1 MQRILFIM
9 AAVSLCFGMPSYDD
23 VLLVIREGDSV
34 SAAAGAYFKSQR
46 AIPDRNVVT
55 LPMPI
60 VDTTYSTYSTKASR
74 EALVTGIASYM
85 SVNGLSDTINYIVL
99 SAGFPKTTRDA
110 DSGTSECL
118 LDVYLMKRLSGSAS
132 FISNNPY
139 AFVKTANYNERSQI
153 AFSKQKYGYYIV
165 SRIDGPGLVQIK
177 KLIDN
182 AGASAYDQYKTGVN
196 YVFEEAYASAV
207 DIPGIKAEI
216 EARGGT
222 VSFYDRAVNGAIHGL
237 SDISFLHLDWVM
249 GASGS
254 FDCRDECQT
263 FPNIFK
269 RISFKPGAVASCFRS
284 FPMASFNRKY
294 GGLNAYLGGS
304 VTSFLA
310 SDGADL
316 ALRHQNGIALN
327 TVENNLWCAVGF
339 NPFFITPNSAGD
351 IPRDESENF
360 RGNGVV
366 VYDKSGNRTA
376 HYTTANTGGALLSD
390 NVYFVK
396 YDPYNNRV
404 WAATYRGLCY
414 FDCVS
419 RTWKTMGAVNVTWS
433 ASRAQIYDIY
443 IDPTTAGQLIYFT
456 FSPGLS
462 GFALNPTASPWS
474 FLGEYRITDNTVRY
488 IDLGLA
494 TRRNIRATKTASDV
508 IWASVFDGTVSRVVQ
523 YNTAT
528 STKTFDLALSN
539 VYGTNFGR
547 GNNDCL
553 YNIASAVVNGTN
565 TVYVPVSASTLAVP
579 NTVFNGILELS
590 EGAGVSYRV
599 LGMTNGYKCDG
610 SAAYTDRAFKVFLDP
625 RLPGTVYLLVRR
637 YYYKSD
643 VAKFMQF
650 DAANPTGV
658 ELKDGSMPIGF
669 AVNDAAVDN
678 AVSGKIWFV
687 RSYTGGGEQEILP
700 DFFDSGLTSGIGGTS
715 HDTFY
720 YDGVSSFPGPADK
733 GTISTSSAE
742 YKRYSATTAALGSL
756 APQAMRM
763 LDGYSIAEAR
773 FGSLLT
779 YPIQGGGGY
788 EGHQFIMDPKS
799 TPYAPRV
806 DLASIE
812 NTMTYGGGVCRV
824 AAKLLSPMANPALR
838 TFIASTIHSATVV
851 LKNDSG
857 VAITPSSI
865 DYIPAEN
872 KIVFSTAEALA
883 SGTYHLTLRCG
894 VNGIKNAM
902 GAALVNTRPHEHT
915 DEITIDYSY
924 VAPDITPPVVS
935 GAPDSCTTN
944 CSFTIM
950 LTVDKEFGY
959 WTTNSAA
966 GPFTRFGTAG
976 ASVPIPTNMTL
987 WYYGRDALGNNSVT
1001 NSRTYIVDR
1010 SPMPIALTSV
1020 AADVMPLR
1028 NLVRMRYALSN
1039 AGVTAAMTFDITP
1052 AGSNQF
1058 TALPGTISGAV
1069 VHTAGGTFI
1078 NDWKIPVGFDTKRI
1092 YDLRVTATAGGRS
1105 SASIV
1110 RLDLSRLFAVSSSLD
1125 NALAIGSPY
1134 RGGEGIT
1141 FVNLTDDASVAIF
1154 SLSGKKLAQL
1164 PAANDG
1170 SGSVL
1175 WQVRTDSGTSVA
1187 PGIYLCCI
1195 KSRAGTK
1202 IMKVMVAR

>member
-1 MQRILFIM
+1 MQRILLFTAV
-9 AAVSLCFGMPSYDD
+9 AALGFGLPSYDD

-34 SAAAGAYFKSQR
+34 SAAAGAYFKSAR

-74 EALVTGIASYM
+74 EALVTGIANYM
-85 SVNGLSDTINYIVL
+85 SVNGLSDSINYIVL

-110 DSGTSECL
+110 DTGTTESI

-139 AFVKTANYNERSQI
+139 AFVKTANYNERTQI

-182 AGASAYDQYKTGVN
+182 AGAAAYDQYKTGVN
-196 YVFEEAYASAV
+196 YVFEEAYANAV
-207 DIPGIKAEI
+207 DIPGIRTEL
-216 EARGGT
+216 EARGAA

-249 GASGS
+249 GVTGS

-263 FPNIFK
+263 FPNMFK
-269 RISFKPGAVASCFRS
+269 RLSFKPGAVASCFRS
-284 FPMASFNRKY
+284 FPMASFSRKY
-294 GGLNAYLGGS
+294 GGMNAYQGGS

-310 SDGADL
+310 ADGSDL

-327 TVENNLWCAVGF
+327 TAENNLWCAVGF
-339 NPFFITPNSAGD
+339 NPFFITPNTAGD
-351 IPRDESENF
+351 IQKDESENL
-360 RGNGVV
+360 RGNGVA
-366 VYDKSGNRTA
+366 VYDKSGTLTA
-376 HYTTANTGGALLSD
+376 HYTKANTGGALLSD

-414 FDCVS
+414 FDCSS

-443 IDPTTAGQLIYFT
+443 IDSTTAGELIYFT

-462 GFALNPTASPWS
+462 GFGQNPTASPWS
-474 FLGEYRITDNTVRY
+474 YLNEYRISANTVRT

-494 TRRNIRATKTASDV
+494 TRRNIKAVKTATNIV
-508 IWASVFDGTVSRVVQ
+508 WASVFDGTASRVVQ

-539 VYGTNFGR
+539 VNGTNFGR
-547 GNNDCL
+547 GYNDCL
-553 YNIASAVVNGTN
+553 YNIASAVVSGTN
-565 TVYVPVSASTLAVP
+565 TVYVPVSASSLAVP
-579 NTVFNGILELS
+579 NTVFNGILEIS
-590 EGAGVSYRV
+590 EGAGITYRI
-599 LGMTNGYKCDG
+599 LGMTNGYKSDG

-625 RLPGTVYLLVRR
+625 NAPGTAYLIVRR

-643 VAKFMQF
+643 VAKIMKF
-650 DAANPTGV
+650 DAVNTTGL
-658 ELKDGSMPIGF
+658 ELKNGSLPIGF
-669 AVNDAAVDN
+669 AVNDAVADN

-700 DFFDSGLTSGIGGTS
+700 DLFDSGLTSGIGGTS

-720 YDGVSSFPGPADK
+720 YDSVTSFPGPANK
-733 GTISTSSAE
+733 ETISTSSAE

-756 APQAMRM
+756 APLAMRM

-799 TPYAPRV
+799 APYAPRV
-806 DLASIE
+806 DLAAIDH
-812 NTMTYGGGVCRV
+812 TMTNDGSVCRV
-824 AAKLLSPMANPALR
+824 EAKIISPMANPALR
-838 TFIASTIHSATVV
+838 TFIASTINASTVV
-851 LKNDSG
+851 LKDVNG
-857 VAITPSSI
+857 IMIAPSAI
-865 DYIPAEN
+865 DYIPAGN
-872 KIVFSTAEALA
+872 KIVFSTGAVLP
-883 SGTYHLTLRCG
+883 SGTYRLTLRCG

-902 GAALVNTRPHEHT
+902 GAALMNTRPDEHK
-915 DEITIDYSY
+915 DEITIEYIY

-944 CSFTIM
+944 CAFTIA
-950 LTVDKEFGY
+950 LSVNKEFGY
-959 WTTNSAA
+959 WSTNSAA
-966 GPFTRFGTAG
+966 GPYNHFGIAG
-976 ASVPIPTNMTL
+976 TVIPIPTNMTL
-987 WYYGRDALGNNSVT
+987 WYYGRDALGNNSAT
-1001 NSRTYIVDR
+1001 NVRVYIVDMT
-1010 SPMPIALTSV
+1010 PMPIALSSV
-1020 AADVMPLR
+1020 SFELLPLE
-1028 NLVRMRYALSN
+1028 NIVRIRYALSN
-1039 AGVTAAMTFDITP
+1039 AGAAAAISFSISP
-1052 AGSNQF
+1052 AGSNEF
-1058 TALPGTISGAV
+1058 SVLPGAVGGAMM
-1069 VHTAGGTFI
+1069 HAAGGYFV
-1078 NDWKIPVGFDTKRI
+1078 NDWTVPTGFDTKQL
-1092 YDLRVTATAGGRS
+1092 YDLRVTARTGGRS
-1105 SASIV
+1105 CSAAA
-1110 RLDLSRLFAVSSSLD
+1110 RLDLSRLFSISASLD
-1125 NALAIGSPY
+1125 NACAIGSPY

-1141 FVNLTDDASVAIF
+1141 FANLTDDASITIF
-1154 SLSGKKLAQL
+1154 TVSGKRLAAL
-1164 PAANDG
+1164 PAAGNG
-1170 SGSVL
+1170 TGRIL
-1175 WQVRTDSGTSVA
+1175 WPVRTDSGVQVK
-1187 PGIYLCCI
+1187 PGVYLCCI
-1195 KSRAGTK
+1195 KSRTGTK
-1202 IMKVMVAR
+1202 MMKVMVTR